1 MTIPLSTYET
11 FNSGALRSLQIF
23 EAGRCY
29 FDIVPFFGRSGAT
42 LMGYQYRHSMWLR
55 TRLFSRSSVNIPQSD
70 RVMHQDVLLSI
81 PVKTHQPRVFLIVGQ
96 RNDDGLRAT
105 GKQSGSR
112 HTRVVLSHG
121 AGGNTGIWMYQTP
134 VLATKYRVITWD
146 QRGWGRSTNESG
158 QGGNPTTA
166 VADLKALLDLLGI
179 EKAHLV
185 GQSMGGWAAA
195 DFAIAYPQRTLSL
208 TLANTYGGLATID
221 DDILES
227 YGKNVAR
234 AAAAGRPAN
243 ADIAD
248 PERTFQFRQIQR
260 LAPSR
265 VTLYREGDGVEGSW
279 LKLHSSDSDKK
290 LEQAAAL
297 DLPILIITGTY
308 DLIFPPSVMQQLH
321 KALPNSTLHEI
332 KTAAHSPYF
341 ERPEIWN
348 KIVLDHLAGSK

>member
-1 MTIPLSTYET
+1 MKIG
-11 FNSGALRSLQIF
+11 FRIMALFLLVVSLGSWADAQ
-23 EAGRCY
+23 
-29 FDIVPFFGRSGAT
+29 T
-42 LMGYQYRHSMWLR
+42 
-55 TRLFSRSSVNIPQSD
+55 
-70 RVMHQDVLLSI
+70 
-81 PVKTHQPRVFLIVGQ
+81 
-96 RNDDGLRAT
+96 
-105 GKQSGSR
+105 QSGFVSVTAGDR
-112 HTRVVLSHG
+112 IYFESTGSGDAVVLSHG

-158 QGGNPTTA
+158 QVGDPTTA

-185 GQSMGGWAAA
+185 GQSMGGWAVA

-208 TLANTYGGLATID
+208 TLANTYGGLAPID
-221 DDILES
+221 DNLLES
-227 YGKNVAR
+227 YAKNAAR

-248 PERTFQFRQIQR
+248 PERTFQYRQIQR

-265 VTLYREGDGVEGSW
+265 VTVEGSW
-279 LKLHSSDSDKK
+279 LQRHSRDSNKK
-290 LEQAAAL
+290 REQAAAL

-308 DLIFPPSVMQQLH
+308 DPIFPPSSMQQLH
-321 KALPNSTLHEI
+321 RGLPNSTLHEI

-348 KIVLDHLAGSK
+348 KIVLDHLASSQ